1 MLQISDMVT
10 DILTSED
17 TVRVVDGLSLE
28 LRPGEICAL
37 VGESGCG
44 KSMTAFSLLRL
55 LPSTGRVTS
64 GVVTVDGTEIMGLPE
79 SMMRHIR
86 SSKISLIFQEP
97 ATSLNPV
104 MTVGDQIVE
113 TIELHTALRG
123 AKARAKA
130 LEWLKKTGIPEPER
144 RIDSFP
150 HELSGGQKQRVMIAI
165 ALAAQPKYLIADE
178 PTTALDV
185 TIQAQILDL
194 IKSLRDSE
202 NIGVLLITHDLT
214 VVAQVA
220 DRVGLMYAGV
230 LVEEASVQDFFSS
243 PYHPYARNLLK
254 ALPEGK
260 DKSHPLQAIPGMAP
274 RLNRKFVGCRFADRC
289 TEARSECRQGEVPL
303 TDFGTRRVRCLFP
316 IKSKVELPR
325 SDAAVESAAT
335 EAPALLQVRDYNV
348 WFPTHGGFLRRPD
361 YVKAVQDVS
370 FDVLRGRT
378 TALVGESGSGKTT
391 VARGVLQLLRS
402 AAHIRGSA
410 LLDGTELSEL
420 KGQALLEERRRM
432 QVIFQDPFSSLNP
445 RMRVKEILLEGFE
458 SLRPGT
464 SSSEAIDRAESAVN
478 LCGLRS
484 DSLYRY
490 PHEFS
495 GGQRQRLAIARALL
509 VEPELLICDEPTSA
523 LDVSVQA
530 QILNLL
536 NEIQKNRG
544 ISYLFITHNFS
555 VVRYLA
561 DDVIVMKDGR
571 VVESGTAAEV
581 LNTPK
586 EVYTQN
592 LLNAVPNFEA
602 LRQKLGK

>member
-1 MLQISDMVT
+1 
-10 DILTSED
+10 
-17 TVRVVDGLSLE
+17 
-28 LRPGEICAL
+28 
-37 VGESGCG
+37 
-44 KSMTAFSLLRL
+44 
-55 LPSTGRVTS
+55 
-64 GVVTVDGTEIMGLPE
+64 
-79 SMMRHIR
+79 
-86 SSKISLIFQEP
+86 
-97 ATSLNPV
+97 
-104 MTVGDQIVE
+104 
-113 TIELHTALRG
+113 
-123 AKARAKA
+123 
-130 LEWLKKTGIPEPER
+130 
-144 RIDSFP
+144 
-150 HELSGGQKQRVMIAI
+150 MIAI

-220 DRVGLMYAGV
+220 DRVGLMYAGE
-230 LVEEASVQDFFSS
+230 LVEEASAQDFFSS

-260 DKSHPLQAIPGMAP
+260 DKSHPLQAIPGMVP

-289 TEARSECRQGEVPL
+289 TEARAECRRGDVPL

-335 EAPALLQVRDYNV
+335 EVGALLQVRDYNV

-391 VARGVLQLLRS
+391 VARGVLQLLRI
-402 AAHIRGSA
+402 AAHINGSA
-410 LLDGTELSEL
+410 RLDGTELSEL
-420 KGQALLEERRRM
+420 KGQALLEARRRI

-445 RMRVKEILLEGFE
+445 RMRVKEILLEGLE

-464 SSSEAIDRAESAVN
+464 SASEAIDRAESAVN

-581 LNTPK
+581 LNTPR

-592 LLNAVPNFEA
+592 LLNAVPNFDA

>member
-1 MLQISDMVT
+1 MLQISNMVT

-28 LRPGEICAL
+28 LSPGEFCAL

-123 AKARAKA
+123 VKARAKA
-130 LEWLKKTGIPEPER
+130 LEWLKKVGIPEPER

-150 HELSGGQKQRVMIAI
+150 HELSGGQRQRVMIAI

-220 DRVGLMYAGV
+220 DRVGLMYAGE
-230 LVEEASVQDFFSS
+230 LVEEASAQDFFSS

-260 DKSHPLQAIPGMAP
+260 DKSHPLQAIPRMVP

-289 TEARSECRQGEVPL
+289 TEARAECRRGDVPL

-325 SDAAVESAAT
+325 SDAAVESEAT
-335 EAPALLQVRDYNV
+335 EAGALLQVRDYNV

-391 VARGVLQLLRS
+391 VARGVLQLLRI
-402 AAHIRGSA
+402 AAHINGSA
-410 LLDGTELSEL
+410 RLDGTELSEL
-420 KGQALLEERRRM
+420 KGQALLEARRRI

-445 RMRVKEILLEGFE
+445 RMRVKEILLEGLE
-458 SLRPGT
+458 SLRSGT
-464 SSSEAIDRAESAVN
+464 SASEAIDRAESAVN

-581 LNTPK
+581 LNTPR

-592 LLNAVPNFEA
+592 LLNAVPNFDA

>member
-1 MLQISDMVT
+1 
-10 DILTSED
+10 
-17 TVRVVDGLSLE
+17 
-28 LRPGEICAL
+28 
-37 VGESGCG
+37 
-44 KSMTAFSLLRL
+44 
-55 LPSTGRVTS
+55 
-64 GVVTVDGTEIMGLPE
+64 
-79 SMMRHIR
+79 MMRHIR

-123 AKARAKA
+123 VKARAKA
-130 LEWLKKTGIPEPER
+130 LEWLKKVGIPEPER

-150 HELSGGQKQRVMIAI
+150 HELSGGQRQRVMIAI

-220 DRVGLMYAGV
+220 DRVGLMYAGE
-230 LVEEASVQDFFSS
+230 LVEEASAQDFFSS

-260 DKSHPLQAIPGMAP
+260 DKSHPLQAIPGMVP

-289 TEARSECRQGEVPL
+289 TEARAECRRGDVPL

-325 SDAAVESAAT
+325 SDAAVESEAT
-335 EAPALLQVRDYNV
+335 EAGALLQVRDYNV

-402 AAHIRGSA
+402 AAHINGSA
-410 LLDGTELSEL
+410 RLDGTELSEL
-420 KGQALLEERRRM
+420 KGQALLEARRRI

-445 RMRVKEILLEGFE
+445 RMRVKEILLEGLE
-458 SLRPGT
+458 SLRSGT
-464 SSSEAIDRAESAVN
+464 SASEAIDRAESAVN

-581 LNTPK
+581 LNTPR

-592 LLNAVPNFEA
+592 LLNAVPNFDA

>member
-1 MLQISDMVT
+1 MLQISNMVT

-28 LRPGEICAL
+28 LSPGEFCAL

-123 AKARAKA
+123 VKARAKA
-130 LEWLKKTGIPEPER
+130 LEWLKKVGIPEPER

-220 DRVGLMYAGV
+220 DRVGLMYAGE
-230 LVEEASVQDFFSS
+230 LVEEASAQDFFSS

-260 DKSHPLQAIPGMAP
+260 DKSHPLQSIPGMVP

-289 TEARSECRQGEVPL
+289 TEARAECRRGDVPL

-335 EAPALLQVRDYNV
+335 EAGALLQVRDYNV

-402 AAHIRGSA
+402 AAHINGSA
-410 LLDGTELSEL
+410 RLDGTELSEL
-420 KGQALLEERRRM
+420 KGQALLEARRRI

-445 RMRVKEILLEGFE
+445 RMRVKEILLEGLE
-458 SLRPGT
+458 SLRSGT
-464 SSSEAIDRAESAVN
+464 SASEAIDRAESAVN

-581 LNTPK
+581 LNTPR

-592 LLNAVPNFEA
+592 LLNAVPNFDA

>member
-1 MLQISDMVT
+1 MLQISNMVT

-28 LRPGEICAL
+28 LSPGEFCAL

-123 AKARAKA
+123 VKARAKA
-130 LEWLKKTGIPEPER
+130 LEWLKKVGIPEPER

-150 HELSGGQKQRVMIAI
+150 HELSGGQRQRVMIAI

-220 DRVGLMYAGV
+220 DRVGLMYAGE
-230 LVEEASVQDFFSS
+230 LVEEASAQDFFSS

-260 DKSHPLQAIPGMAP
+260 DKSHPLQAIPRMVP

-289 TEARSECRQGEVPL
+289 TEARAECRRGDVPL

-325 SDAAVESAAT
+325 SDAAVESEAT
-335 EAPALLQVRDYNV
+335 EAGALLQVRDYNV

-402 AAHIRGSA
+402 AAHINGSA
-410 LLDGTELSEL
+410 RLDGTELSEL
-420 KGQALLEERRRM
+420 KGQALLEARRRI

-445 RMRVKEILLEGFE
+445 RMRVKEILLEGLE
-458 SLRPGT
+458 SLRSGT
-464 SSSEAIDRAESAVN
+464 SASEAIDRAESAVN

-581 LNTPK
+581 LNTPR

-592 LLNAVPNFEA
+592 LLNAVPNFDA

>member
-1 MLQISDMVT
+1 MLQISNMVT

-28 LRPGEICAL
+28 LSPGEFCAL

-123 AKARAKA
+123 VKARAKA
-130 LEWLKKTGIPEPER
+130 LEWLKKVGIPEPER

-150 HELSGGQKQRVMIAI
+150 HELSGGQRQRVMIAI

-220 DRVGLMYAGV
+220 DRVGLMYAGE
-230 LVEEASVQDFFSS
+230 LVEEASAQDFFSS

-260 DKSHPLQAIPGMAP
+260 DKSHPLQAIPGMVP

-289 TEARSECRQGEVPL
+289 TEARAECRRGDVPL

-325 SDAAVESAAT
+325 SDAAVESEAT
-335 EAPALLQVRDYNV
+335 EAGALLQVRDYNV

-402 AAHIRGSA
+402 AAHINGSA
-410 LLDGTELSEL
+410 RLDGTELSEL
-420 KGQALLEERRRM
+420 KGQALLEARRRI

-445 RMRVKEILLEGFE
+445 RMRVKEILLEGLE
-458 SLRPGT
+458 SLRSGT
-464 SSSEAIDRAESAVN
+464 SVSEAIDRAESAVN

-581 LNTPK
+581 LNTPR

-592 LLNAVPNFEA
+592 LLNAVPNFDA